1 MLHLDD
7 PARRKPSEQTA
18 KIRVMEQTLKGKVAV
33 VTGASSGIGEST
45 ARALALRGA
54 TVVAAARNEERLREL
69 EEGVQASGGRV
80 LAVKTD
86 VADRDSVEAMIGRV
100 VEEFGA
106 PDVLV
111 NNAGLGLS
119 GRVAELRVEDLRY
132 VMEVNLIGP
141 LNCIQSALPHMKSGG
156 RIINVSSV
164 VGKRAIPKV
173 GGYCAS
179 KFALNALSDS
189 FRVEIAHRGI
199 AVTSV
204 YPGTTSTAFRDN
216 SRRTRDEKR
225 GWRPPGVT
233 PDKVAEKIARA
244 AEKGG
249 RDVYVRLSDRIFVA
263 GATLFPG
270 LTDRAIRLLLERD

>member
-1 MLHLDD
+1 M
-7 PARRKPSEQTA
+7 
-18 KIRVMEQTLKGKVAV
+18 
-33 VTGASSGIGEST
+33 
-45 ARALALRGA
+45 RALAERGA
-54 TVVAAARNEERLREL
+54 KVVAAARNEERLREL
-69 EEGVQASGGRV
+69 EKEVRASGGQIV
-80 LAVKTD
+80 GVKTD
-86 VADRDSVEAMIGRV
+86 VTDRDSVESMVKRTI
-100 VEEFGA
+100 EEFGA
-106 PDVLV
+106 PDILV

-119 GRVAELRVEDLRY
+119 GRVEELRAEDLRD

-141 LNCIQSALPHMKSGG
+141 LNCIQAALPHMKSGG
-156 RIINVSSV
+156 HIINVSSV

-179 KFALNALSDS
+179 KFALNGITDAL
-189 FRVEIAHRGI
+189 RVETAGRGI

-233 PDKVAEKIARA
+233 PDRVAEKIVRA

-249 RDVYVRLSDRIFVA
+249 RDMYVRSSDRLFVA
-263 GATLFPG
+263 GTTLFPG
-270 LTDRAIRLLLERD
+270 LTDRVIRLLLARD